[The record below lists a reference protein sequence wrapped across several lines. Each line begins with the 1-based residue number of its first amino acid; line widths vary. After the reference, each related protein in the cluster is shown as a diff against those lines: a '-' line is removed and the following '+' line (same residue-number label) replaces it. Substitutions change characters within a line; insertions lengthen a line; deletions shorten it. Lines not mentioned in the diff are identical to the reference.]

1 MAAYCTQADVVTAAG
16 RTQTLTTAEI
26 TACAAAMLQA
36 TAMFEKATGTWF
48 DSRHLAV
55 TTEAV
60 QTRQRRLFLPA
71 PVISL
76 DSVVEGD
83 ATLTLGTDFYLYQPR
98 TGPGWIEKAVAT
110 TGSVQFNGPAGTWTT
125 KQQGVVVSGT
135 FGYSAVPTDVVKA
148 TAYIA
153 AQILNWVTVSYQTGD
168 GVAKA
173 VLNLKLPDWVNETIR
188 SRTVS
193 PLDEQYFGYATI
205 T

>member
-1 MAAYCTQADVVTAAG
+1 MSAYCTQADVLVAAG
-16 RTQTLTTAEI
+16 RSQALTTAET

-60 QTRQRRLFLPA
+60 QTRQRRIFLPA
-71 PVISL
+71 PVVTL
-76 DSVVEGD
+76 DSVVEDG
-83 ATLTLGTDFYLYQPR
+83 ATLTQGTDFFLYQPR
-98 TGPGWIEKAVAT
+98 TGPGWIEKATST
-110 TGSVQFNGPAGTWTT
+110 TGNVQFNGPAGTWTV
-125 KQQGVVVSGT
+125 KQQGVVISGT

-153 AQILNWVTVSYQTGD
+153 AKILNWVTVSYQTGD

-173 VLNLKLPDWVNETIR
+173 VLNLKLPDWVTETIR
-188 SRTVS
+188 SRSVS

-205 T
+205 A